1 MELLELEITNVAH
14 GGIFVARH
22 EGRVIFVSDAIDGE
36 RVLARV
42 SDTSQKNF
50 WRADTVEVL
59 KASEHR
65 QDHAWS
71 AASVERDPEERVG
84 GAEFGHISLAHQREL
99 KAFVIEDSLK
109 RFGGLDDGRVA
120 DVVGVS
126 GLEVNTL
133 PGDDASGG
141 IEWRT
146 RVRLHVDREGRVG
159 PYAARSHRV
168 IPVDDLP
175 LAVPELE
182 VLAPLNQR
190 TSGATSIDLV
200 APSADRARVSARSE
214 GTTDKMV
221 VIHERV
227 GNREFA
233 LAETGFWQVHRHAAA
248 TLSDAVSRLIDGDRF
263 DVRAANQDLY
273 GGVGLLAAAVG
284 DRFGSTTRITSVE
297 SNEDATEFAAENLA
311 DWVGARALTAR
322 VDRYLRDVV
331 RESSARDKEAWSAAT
346 VVLDPPRAG
355 AGREV
360 VDALGALSP
369 EQIIYVAC
377 DPVALARDIKY
388 FAAQGYALEAL
399 EAFDLFPN
407 THHVEAVARLGRV

>member
-36 RVLARV
+36 TVLARV

-50 WRADTVEVL
+50 WRADTVEVV
-59 KASEHR
+59 KPSEHR
-65 QDHAWS
+65 QEHVWS

-84 GAEFGHISLAHQREL
+84 GAEFGHIALAHQRDL

-109 RFGGLDDGRVA
+109 RFGGLERTATVQA
-120 DVVGVS
+120 
-126 GLEVNTL
+126 L
-133 PGDDASGG
+133 PGDEASGG

-146 RVRLHVDREGRVG
+146 RVRLHVDAEGRVG

-190 TSGATSIDLV
+190 ISGATSIDLV

-214 GTTDKMV
+214 GASDKLV

-233 LAETGFWQVHRHAAA
+233 LAETAFWQVHRHAAA
-248 TLSDAVSRLIDGDRF
+248 TLSDAVSRLIDGERF

-311 DWVGARALTAR
+311 DWVGARAVTAR

-331 RESSARDKEAWSAAT
+331 RESTARDKEAWAAAT

-355 AGREV
+355 AGRDV

-377 DPVALARDIKY
+377 DPVALARDVKY
-388 FAAQGYALEAL
+388 FAAHGYAVEEL

-407 THHVEAVARLGRV
+407 THHVEAVVRLGRA